1 MKTRFLLISTVF
13 LFLLLTS
20 FLTFENKPSYANK
33 MHEGDEHPTRI
44 DVVLKRI
51 YLDGEISEESL
62 EETVWSMKDF
72 LSKYDKWQ
80 IEKMGKNKLVFTKE
94 VDDIS
99 PLLKTNG
106 YFGISDE
113 GILTIYNGKPEYS
126 HIIQSFFQIDLKK
139 LESNEQKNL
148 QKGIRIKTK
157 DQYVEV
163 LETFKQYT
171 TDNKAN

>member
-1 MKTRFLLISTVF
+1 MKTRFLLFSTVF
-13 LFLLLTS
+13 LLLVS
-20 FLTFENKPSYANK
+20 FLALENRASYANSRSD
-33 MHEGDEHPTRI
+33 EEHPARV

-62 EETVWSMKDF
+62 EETVWSMEDF
-72 LSKYDKWQ
+72 WSKYDSWQ
-80 IEKMGKNKLVFTKE
+80 LENLEKNKLVFKQE

-106 YFGISDE
+106 YFGITDK

-126 HIIQSFFQIDLKK
+126 QIIQSFFQIDLKK

-148 QKGIRIKTK
+148 QKGIPIKTK
-157 DQYVEV
+157 DRYVKV
-163 LETFKQYT
+163 LESFKQYT
-171 TDNKAN
+171 LENQEN